1 MIRFKKITNILY
13 ALLTVLVIYNSFGYL
28 LIYFP
33 TSVLIKHFVQKSV
46 KEKKINPED
55 LSVLAFSISDLE
67 NNKYDFIWKKPS
79 KEFQFNGKMYDI
91 EDKMISGDTI
101 YYTVYYDH
109 KENILEEMFAL
120 HFKNSKKENAQ
131 NPVHRI
137 LLIGMFSEEIKVIFT
152 NLNDIITSKI
162 PLQKNEAG
170 LLSLI
175 EDVLTPP
182 PRNIV

>member
-1 MIRFKKITNILY
+1 MIRFKKITNIVY
-13 ALLTVLVIYNSFGYL
+13 ALLSVLVIYNSFGYL

-55 LSVLAFSISDLE
+55 LSVLAFNISDLE
-67 NNKYDFIWKKPS
+67 NNKYNFIWKKPN
-79 KEFQFNGKMYDI
+79 KEFRFNGNMYDI
-91 EDKMISGDTI
+91 EEKMISGDTI

-120 HFKNSKKENAQ
+120 HFKNSKKENPQ
-131 NPVHRI
+131 NSVQRI
-137 LLIGMFSEEIKVIFT
+137 LLVGMFSEEIKVVLT
-152 NLNDIITSKI
+152 NLNDNIPSKI

-170 LLSLI
+170 FLSLI
-175 EDVLTPP
+175 NDVLTPP
-182 PRNIV
+182 PRKIV

>member
-1 MIRFKKITNILY
+1 MIRFKKLTSTIYIIL
-13 ALLTVLVIYNSFGYL
+13 AVLVIYNSFGYL
-28 LIYFP
+28 LMYFP

-67 NNKYDFIWKKPS
+67 NNKYDFVWKKPS

-91 EDKMISGDTI
+91 EDKVKSGDTI

-109 KENILEEMFAL
+109 KENILEEMFSL
-120 HFKNSKKENAQ
+120 HFTNSKKDNTQ
-131 NPVHRI
+131 SPVQRI
-137 LLIGMFSEEIKVIFT
+137 LLVGMFSEEIKLAFT
-152 NLNDIITSKI
+152 ILNDRITSKI

-175 EDVLTPP
+175 ADVLTPP